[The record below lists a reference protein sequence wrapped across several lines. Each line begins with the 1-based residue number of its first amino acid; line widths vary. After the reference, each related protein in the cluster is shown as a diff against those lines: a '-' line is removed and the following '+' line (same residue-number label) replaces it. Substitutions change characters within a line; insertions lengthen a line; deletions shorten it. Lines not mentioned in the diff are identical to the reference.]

1 MLTGICYTMT
11 LYKKFCPLLSCAIN
25 TMGLRT
31 LGSQKKTKKMK
42 NTTKINMKDMIIN
55 LLIGI
60 AFGLFAYFALH
71 SFFEY
76 RKELTGINQSIET
89 VEELSLPT
97 ITVCSQ
103 KVFKNVKNDTTTE
116 MVLQNLNDYV
126 YAWEDMFHGFFTL
139 LASRFWNPPH
149 EIFSNDLGLCYS
161 LKNKNKANPTN
172 HYLFYIF
179 LPVGKKYQVCLF
191 TPMSELLTCFLEN
204 VLTDFLK
211 YLCRV

>member
-1 MLTGICYTMT
+1 MDL
-11 LYKKFCPLLSCAIN
+11 P
-25 TMGLRT
+25 T
-31 LGSQKKTKKMK
+31 LGSQRNVKKI
-42 NTTKINMKDMIIN
+42 TKINMKDVIMN

-60 AFGLFAYFALH
+60 AYGLFAYFALH

-126 YAWEDMFHGFFTL
+126 YAWEDLFDGYFTV
-139 LASRFWNPPH
+139 LASQLWNPPR
-149 EIFSNDLGLCYS
+149 EIFSNDLGLCFS
-161 LKNKNKANPTN
+161 LSNKFKANPTN

-179 LPVGKKYQVCLF
+179 LPVGKKYQVGLF
-191 TPMSELLTCFLEN
+191 APMFELIYKIF
-204 VLTDFLK
+204 
-211 YLCRV
+211 

>member
-1 MLTGICYTMT
+1 MLTGLGCKVIEYI
-11 LYKKFCPLLSCAIN
+11 KFCPRLSCI
-25 TMGLRT
+25 TVKRDLKT
-31 LGSQKKTKKMK
+31 LGIKSEMAKI
-42 NTTKINMKDMIIN
+42 INMRETIIF

-60 AFGLFAYFALH
+60 AYGLFAYFALH

-103 KVFKNVKNDTTTE
+103 KVFKNIKNDTTTE

-126 YAWEDMFHGFFTL
+126 YAWEDLFDGFFTV
-139 LASRFWNPPH
+139 LASRFWNPPR

-161 LKNKNKANPTN
+161 LSNKFKANPTN
-172 HYLFYIF
+172 YYLFYIF
-179 LPVGKKYQVCLF
+179 LPVGKKYQVCIF
-191 TPMSELLTCFLEN
+191 GIT
-204 VLTDFLK
+204 
-211 YLCRV
+211 